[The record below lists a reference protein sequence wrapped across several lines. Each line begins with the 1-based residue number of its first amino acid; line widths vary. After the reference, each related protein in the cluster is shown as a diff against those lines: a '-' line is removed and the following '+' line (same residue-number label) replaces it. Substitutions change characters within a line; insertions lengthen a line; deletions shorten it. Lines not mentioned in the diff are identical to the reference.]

1 MVFRVVSAED
11 GVVVVVVLGSV
22 VKVVSVSAVSVVESI
37 TVSLVDFF
45 EVYVVSGR
53 GSVPGEAWVEFGVS
67 FAVGFPHGDEEVLDL
82 LSDLFAIPFE
92 GDSLGWWEV
101 VLGSFFGR
109 DVDFF
114 IGFDI
119 VLGDGAVLQVFFKFV
134 IVFFSLFI
142 SAAVVVVIEVRWD
155 PRAFDVSILGVFRF
169 FELKDE
175 RLPEVGFGY
184 GSAGYLR
191 ERFVVFV
198 EYRVNSVDD

>member
-1 MVFRVVSAED
+1 MS
-11 GVVVVVVLGSV
+11 
-22 VKVVSVSAVSVVESI
+22 
-37 TVSLVDFF
+37 
-45 EVYVVSGR
+45 
-53 GSVPGEAWVEFGVS
+53 
-67 FAVGFPHGDEEVLDL
+67 FPHGDKKVLDL
-82 LSDLFAIPFE
+82 LSDLFAISFE

-101 VLGSFFGR
+101 VLGGPFGS

-119 VLGDGAVLQVFFKFV
+119 ILGDGAVMQVFFKFV

-155 PRAFDVSILGVFRF
+155 PRAFDVSMLGVFRF

-191 ERFVVFV
+191 ERFVVLV
-198 EYRVNSVDD
+198 KYRVDSVDD